1 MVPRIPKSG
10 TLSTMKVTYFTLI
23 VCSIVLVVQGCS
35 STRFPTKDNLPLVH
49 KIDIQQGNV
58 ITQEMLAQLELGME
72 KKKVLY
78 IMGSPIITDTF
89 HNDRWDYVYSYKKG
103 RGVAEQR
110 HVTLF
115 FKDDLLK
122 RVEGDVKPARGKIH
136 VESRKLENVEVP
148 PYEGPGL
155 FSRVKDA
162 VTFGGDKPDQIEK
175 SAKEDANATTL
186 EKTEES
192 IKSGDP
198 DSTSTKKAGQ
208 ATAIESSDTAP
219 TSDTAEEDDGF
230 FGKLW
235 DKQDE
240 EESSPTGTREPDF
253 RDPTDPDMNSDF

>member
-1 MVPRIPKSG
+1 
-10 TLSTMKVTYFTLI
+10 MKPTYFTLI
-23 VCSIVLVVQGCS
+23 VCSVALVLQGCS
-35 STRFPTKDNLPLVH
+35 STRYPSKDNLPLVH

-103 RGVAEQR
+103 RKAAEQR
-110 HVTLF
+110 RVTLF

-136 VESRKLENVEVP
+136 VESRKMENVEVP

-162 VTFGGDKPDQIEK
+162 VTFGDDKPDQIEK
-175 SAKEDANATTL
+175 SVTDDASAAAV
-186 EKTEES
+186 EKTEDAIPSSDTAES
-192 IKSGDP
+192 A
-198 DSTSTKKAGQ
+198 STKKTGQ
-208 ATAIESSDTAP
+208 ATAVKPSDPDTASDTA
-219 TSDTAEEDDGF
+219 DEEGGF
-230 FGKLW
+230 FGKMW
-235 DKQDE
+235 DKE
-240 EESSPTGTREPDF
+240 EPEDSPPPGASEPEF
-253 RDPTDPDMNSDF
+253 RDPTDPDMNADF